1 MAIVVPIVSQFN
13 NKGVRKAI
21 ASFKQ
26 AEGAAAKMGVV
37 MRTAA
42 LPAAAA
48 LGGLAI
54 AGAAVGTV
62 LLGWARNAEQ
72 ARRVQAKLNSVL
84 DQMGVGEA
92 AQRVSAYAEQ
102 LEKTLG
108 IDADV
113 IKRTQTKLATFSK
126 LTKTVGKTGGAF
138 DRATKAALDLA
149 AAGFGE
155 AETNAVQLGKALQDP
170 IKGISALARAGV
182 SFTDDEKKK
191 IRALVESNRLL
202 EAQDVILR
210 AIEGQVGGTAE
221 ANVSSFDKINL
232 AVERVKDQVGDA
244 LLPAIERM
252 VPYLEDF
259 ADAAEAVGEAFGEGG
274 LRGAIQQLKTE
285 LNMGNFW
292 DTSAGEF
299 FKNAYNAAKIAHDA
313 VVDYINILTTV
324 SGMQLVDWLNKKF
337 FGARDLIPTY
347 KRMPSFEDRFST
359 PVPVQGPYLPGQR
372 PTASRLPQGG
382 IVINVQGGDPQAV
395 VDALRRYS
403 RQNGGISGVRLS

>member
-1 MAIVVPIVSQFN
+1 MAVSIPIISEFN
-13 NKGVRKAI
+13 GRGIRKAM
-21 ASFKQ
+21 AEFKQ
-26 AEGAAAKMGVV
+26 LETVGQKTGF
-37 MRTAA
+37 A
-42 LPAAAA
+42 LKKAGGIAA
-48 LGGLAI
+48 LGF
-54 AGAAVGTV
+54 AAVLGTGIAV
-62 LLGWARNAEQ
+62 GNMLLGWARNAEE

-102 LEKTLG
+102 LEKTFG

-155 AETNAVQLGKALQDP
+155 AEMNAVQLGKALQDP

-182 SFTDDEKKK
+182 SFTEDEKKK

-202 EAQDVILR
+202 EAQDVILQ

-232 AVERVKDQVGDA
+232 AVERVKDQVGNA
-244 LLPAIERM
+244 LLPVIERM
-252 VPYLEDF
+252 VPYLEKF
-259 ADAAEAVGEAFGEGG
+259 ADMAEAVGEAFGKYGIAGAWEELKRQFAQAGFEQSPVGQFFRDMYNLVRTVYNALVDLWNISMTISGAKMLSNISGAFGG
-274 LRGAIQQLKTE
+274 PE
-285 LNMGNFW
+285 LPRFSKMPEFGGFFNVNMPS
-292 DTSAGEF
+292 SAGQFRMRE
-299 FKNAYNAAKIAHDA
+299 
-313 VVDYINILTTV
+313 
-324 SGMQLVDWLNKKF
+324 SGT
-337 FGARDLIPTY
+337 IPQ
-347 KRMPSFEDRFST
+347 S
-359 PVPVQGPYLPGQR
+359 V
-372 PTASRLPQGG
+372 
-382 IVINVQGGDPQAV
+382 IINVNGGDPAAT